1 MSRGV
6 DHDTH
11 RCAVGAAGEMG
22 GLRGPPESN
31 GPPGELRLVGP
42 AGELLAL
49 ACGNLPV
56 CPECAAHP
64 APRDGYLCGAL
75 TLAGCVPPP
84 WEKASRPGRFLCVKA
99 MRSQGFSCG

>member
-1 MSRGV
+1 MSGCV
-6 DHDTH
+6 DHHTH
-11 RCAVGAAGEMG
+11 RCAVGAMGEMG

-31 GPPGELRLVGP
+31 GPPRELRLGGL

-64 APRDGYLCGAL
+64 APRDGYLCGTL
-75 TLAGCVPPP
+75 TLAGRAPPP
-84 WEKASRPGRFLCVKA
+84 WGKASRLGRLRGVKGMLA
-99 MRSQGFSCG
+99 QEFS